1 MSVNALEDI
10 AVREGDVI
18 AGKYRVERVLGVGGM
33 ACVVAAKHLHLDESV
48 ALKFLR
54 REFLTQRGVAE
65 RFTREAKAACKIRS
79 EYVARVYDVGTHA
92 GAPFLVMD
100 HLVGRDLYT
109 VLLESGPL
117 PVDAA
122 VEYAMQTCAAL
133 AAAHSIG
140 IVHRDVKPENLFLV
154 EHHGLPTVKL
164 LDFGISRIALT
175 GLALGEVSRMTGATT
190 IGTPLYM
197 SPEQIRS
204 SASADGR
211 SDLWSLGIVLY
222 ELLTGLPAFQAE
234 GVSEVFA
241 AILEQEPLPLREVRP
256 DVPPG
261 LVEVLERCLRK
272 DPDERFQNAAE
283 LAAALLPFAP
293 ARALAVAERS
303 SSTLG
308 TAAPHPVAPP
318 SVGSRS
324 EPTVRLS
331 ADDLRVPSSS
341 PAVVMSVKPGTR
353 SGRRAVVALVL
364 AAAAA
369 MVGVVS
375 YSARGHAVRG
385 SATATM
391 TVPARPVAEP
401 DVLASPVSAVPGP
414 STVAATR
421 PVVDLDE
428 APVVVG
434 AMDGA
439 RPASAAPVRLDRS
452 MRKARPV
459 APAPHLPALASAP
472 SIATTASPTPN
483 PPAASSSAPPTGSKF
498 DLGY

>member
-1 MSVNALEDI
+1 MSVNPLEDI

-65 RFTREAKAACKIRS
+65 RFTREAKAACKIKS
-79 EYVARVYDVGTHA
+79 EYVARVYDVGMHQ

-109 VLLESGPL
+109 VLMESGAL

-154 EHHGLPTVKL
+154 EHQGLPTVKL

-175 GLALGEVSRMTGATT
+175 GLAFGEVSRMTGATT

-222 ELLTGLPAFQAE
+222 ELLTALPAFQAE

-241 AILEQEPLPLREVRP
+241 AILEQEPLPLRELRP

-308 TAAPHPVAPP
+308 TAAPHPVARA

-341 PAVVMSVKPGTR
+341 PAVVMSVKPSR
-353 SGRRAVVALVL
+353 RRGRRAVTALVL

-369 MVGVVS
+369 MVGIVS

-385 SATATM
+385 SASATM
-391 TVPARPVAEP
+391 VPAPPVAEP
-401 DVLASPVSAVPGP
+401 LLTSTASAAPGP
-414 STVAATR
+414 SAVAVTR

-459 APAPHLPALASAP
+459 APAAHLPALASAP
-472 SIATTASPTPN
+472 SIATTASPTPS
-483 PPAASSSAPPTGSKF
+483 PPAASSSVPPTGSKF

>member
-1 MSVNALEDI
+1 MSVNALEGI
-10 AVREGDVI
+10 AVRQGDVI

-33 ACVVAAKHLHLDESV
+33 AYVVAAKHLHLDEPV
-48 ALKFLR
+48 ALKFLLS
-54 REFLTQRGVAE
+54 EFLNRPGVAE
-65 RFTREAKAACKIRS
+65 RFTREAKAACRIKS
-79 EYVARVYDVGTHA
+79 EYVARVYDVGMHD

-100 HLVGRDLYT
+100 LVGRDLYN

-154 EHHGLPTVKL
+154 EHQGLPTVKL

-175 GLALGEVSRMTGATT
+175 GLAFGEVSRMTGATT
-190 IGTPLYM
+190 LGTPLYM

-222 ELLTGLPAFQAE
+222 ELLTAMPAFNAE

-241 AILEQEPLPLREVRP
+241 AILEQEPLPLRELRP
-256 DVPPG
+256 EIPPG

-272 DPDERFQNAAE
+272 NPDERFQNAAE

-308 TAAPHPVAPP
+308 AAAPHPVARPKVVAASSTP
-318 SVGSRS
+318 SL
-324 EPTVRLS
+324 RLS
-331 ADDLRVPSSS
+331 TGDGIPSSS
-341 PAVVMSVKPGTR
+341 PAVVVSVAPSRR
-353 SGRRAVVALVL
+353 SGFRAVAAVVLVAVL
-364 AAAAA
+364 AT
-369 MVGVVS
+369 VGGAS
-375 YSARGHAVRG
+375 HWARGHAGRG
-385 SATATM
+385 HATS
-391 TVPARPVAEP
+391 TVAPARPLAEP
-401 DVLASPVSAVPGP
+401 GVLAPPASAAPAPTAVV
-414 STVAATR
+414 TTR
-421 PVVDLDE
+421 PAVVDLDE
-428 APVVVG
+428 APLG
-434 AMDGA
+434 APPASTTPVRVDRSVHRA
-439 RPASAAPVRLDRS
+439 RPVPSTAHLSASASAAS
-452 MRKARPV
+452 TATI
-459 APAPHLPALASAP
+459 APTTP
-472 SIATTASPTPN
+472 S
-483 PPAASSSAPPTGSKF
+483 PPAASSSVPPTGPKF

>member
-1 MSVNALEDI
+1 MSVNTIEDL
-10 AVREGDVI
+10 AVREGDLI

-54 REFLTQRGVAE
+54 KEFLAQRGVAE
-65 RFTREAKAACKIRS
+65 RFTREAKAACKIKS
-79 EYVARVYDVGTHA
+79 EYVARVYDVGVHD

-109 VLLESGPL
+109 VLVESGPL

-154 EHHGLPTVKL
+154 EHQGLPTVKL

-175 GLALGEVSRMTGATT
+175 GLAFGEASRMTGATT

-222 ELLTGLPAFQAE
+222 ELLTGLTAFQAE

-241 AILEQEPLPLREVRP
+241 AILEQEPLPLRELRP

-283 LAAALLPFAP
+283 LAEALLPFAP

-308 TAAPHPVAPP
+308 TAAPHPVGPVT
-318 SVGSRS
+318 VGSRS
-324 EPTVRLS
+324 APTVRLS
-331 ADDLRVPSSS
+331 AEDRVPSSS
-341 PAVVMSVKPGTR
+341 PAVVVPVEPGKR
-353 SGRRAVVALVL
+353 SGLRTVAALVL
-364 AAAAA
+364 AAAVV

-385 SATATM
+385 PATATM
-391 TVPARPVAEP
+391 VPAPPVA
-401 DVLASPVSAVPGP
+401 
-414 STVAATR
+414 VAR
-421 PVVDLDE
+421 PAVVDLDE
-428 APVVVG
+428 APAVVG
-434 AMDGA
+434 TVDGA
-439 RPASAAPVRLDRS
+439 RSANAAPMRLDRPV
-452 MRKARPV
+452 RKARPV
-459 APAPHLPALASAP
+459 APAAHLTASAP
-472 SIATTASPTPN
+472 AASTGPTASPTPN
-483 PPAASSSAPPTGSKF
+483 PPAASSSVPPTGSKF

>member
-1 MSVNALEDI
+1 MSVNTLEDI

-18 AGKYRVERVLGVGGM
+18 AGKYQVERLLGAGGM
-33 ACVVAAKHLHLDESV
+33 GYVVAAKHVHLDESV
-48 ALKFLR
+48 ALKFLH
-54 REFLTQRGVAE
+54 REFLTRPGVAE
-65 RFTREAKAACKIRS
+65 RFTREAKAACKIKS
-79 EYVARVYDVGTHA
+79 EYVARVYDVGMHE

-100 HLVGRDLYT
+100 HLVGRDLST
-109 VLLESGPL
+109 VLLENGPL

-154 EHHGLPTVKL
+154 EHQGLPTVKL

-175 GLALGEVSRMTGATT
+175 GLASGEVSRMTGATT

-222 ELLTGLPAFQAE
+222 ELLTGIPTFHAE
-234 GVSEVFA
+234 DLSEVFA
-241 AILEQEPLPLREVRP
+241 AILEQEPLPLRGLRP

-261 LVEVLERCLRK
+261 LVEVLDRCLRK
-272 DPDERFQNAAE
+272 DPEERFQNAAE

-308 TAAPHPVAPP
+308 AAAPH
-318 SVGSRS
+318 SVGLAAAASPS
-324 EPTVRLS
+324 EPSLRLS
-331 ADDLRVPSSS
+331 AGDLRVPSSS
-341 PAVVMSVKPGTR
+341 PAVVMSVKPSKR
-353 SGRRAVVALVL
+353 SSLWAVAAVVLT
-364 AAAAA
+364 AAVAT
-369 MVGVVS
+369 VGGAS
-375 YSARGHAVRG
+375 YRARGPAIRG
-385 SATATM
+385 
-391 TVPARPVAEP
+391 P
-401 DVLASPVSAVPGP
+401 ASPASAAPGP
-414 STVAATR
+414 SAVAVTR
-421 PVVDLDE
+421 PAVVDLDE
-428 APVVVG
+428 APLSTI
-434 AMDGA
+434 DGA
-439 RPASAAPVRLDRS
+439 RPANSAPVRLDRS
-452 MRKARPV
+452 VRKARPV
-459 APAPHLPALASAP
+459 ASAAHLSASA
-472 SIATTASPTPN
+472 SAASTASTTPS
-483 PPAASSSAPPTGSKF
+483 PPAASSSMPLTGPKF